1 MHQKFLDQEF
11 RVLNVCVFLAAS
23 CETLDGEQQQQ
34 SSLVTLLLFVSLLV
48 LGTIIRGEKGKE
60 EETQYYSQNGIDL
73 AGTTRGADAGVAR
86 ARGRVRR
93 GWRDG
98 SGERDVRRYERSQ
111 IIFSRESLLCY
122 LGVVIL
128 FYTTT
133 FWSPRTR

>member
-34 SSLVTLLLFVSLLV
+34 SSLVTLLLFVSLLI

-98 SGERDVRRYERSQ
+98 SG
-111 IIFSRESLLCY
+111 
-122 LGVVIL
+122 
-128 FYTTT
+128 
-133 FWSPRTR
+133 